1 MCTVTALPRS
11 LLTRVW
17 RADPLILR
25 VACNRDER
33 VTRTAGLPPALWSAG
48 SRTAVMPVDP
58 ESGGTWIA
66 ANDMGVVFAILNG
79 NRDPID
85 GPAEA
90 GQYVRLSRGLIIP
103 GLVASTTVSEALT
116 RARHLR
122 VNRYAP
128 FRLLLFDRYQLVE
141 CWPDEGRIRHRRS
154 FLYDAIMRTSSGLGD
169 AVVARPRRALFNR
182 IFRTP
187 DDPSAAQD
195 RFHSHVWPGREAL
208 SVNMRRPDACTV
220 SRTIV
225 EVGLNTISMS
235 YRATDSAHPIVI
247 RVAA

>member
-33 VTRTAGLPPALWSAG
+33 VTRTAGLPPVLGSAG
-48 SRTAVMPVDP
+48 SRTTVMPIDP

-66 ANDMGVVFAILNG
+66 ANDMGVVFAILNANPG
-79 NRDPID
+79 WPV
-85 GPAEA
+85 PA
-90 GQYVRLSRGLIIP
+90 GDVSRGLIIP

-116 RARHLR
+116 RAHQLR

-154 FLYDAIMRTSSGLGD
+154 FLYGAVMRTSSGLGD
-169 AVVARPRRALFNR
+169 ALVARPRRALFNR

-187 DDPSAAQD
+187 DDPCAAQD
-195 RFHSHVWPGREAL
+195 RFHAHRWPGREAL

-220 SRTIV
+220 SHTIV
-225 EVGLNTISMS
+225 DVGLNTISMS
-235 YRATDSAHPIVI
+235 YRATDSTHPIVI